1 MEIFRPHVIFSAAI
15 TLDGKLATRT
25 GDSKLSSKKDK
36 IRVHKLRSKVDAI
49 LIGKNTVEIDDPLL
63 SAHNIRKK
71 NPIRIIL
78 DSNATIRTNSKILKT
93 CSRIPTIIAVS
104 KKAPKKNLQ
113 KLEKFPVQVIVCGN
127 YTVNIKKLLGILKKK
142 CIKNIL
148 VEGGGTT
155 NWAFVKENQVDEAII
170 TITPY
175 LVGGITAT
183 TLVDGDG
190 FSTVVKS
197 IRLKLKNVIKIK
209 MKLYYT
215 MRINFAFLSLSYQSV

>member
-1 MEIFRPHVIFSAAI
+1 MESFRPYIIFSAAI

-78 DSNATIRTNSKILKT
+78 DSNATIRTSSRILKT
-93 CSRIPTIIAVS
+93 CSKISTIVVVT
-104 KKAPKKNLQ
+104 KKAQKENLQ
-113 KLEKFPVQVIVCGN
+113 RLEKFPVQVIVCGK
-127 YTVNIKKLLGILKKK
+127 YAVNIKKLLVILKKEG
-142 CIKNIL
+142 IKNIL
-148 VEGGGTT
+148 VEGGGKT
-155 NWAFVKENQVDEAII
+155 NWAFVKENLVDEAII

-175 LVGGITAT
+175 LVGGSTAT

-190 FSTVVKS
+190 FSTIAKS
-197 IRLKLKNVIKIK
+197 IKLKLKNITKSKNEVVLHYK
-209 MKLYYT
+209 
-215 MRINFAFLSLSYQSV
+215 N

>member
-1 MEIFRPHVIFSAAI
+1 MESFRPYVIFSAAI

-25 GDSKLSSKKDK
+25 GDSKLSSKADK
-36 IRVHKLRSKVDAI
+36 NRIHKLRSKVDAI
-49 LIGKNTVEIDDPLL
+49 LIGKNTAKLDDPIL
-63 SAHNIRKK
+63 SSHNTKKK

-142 CIKNIL
+142 GIKNIL

-155 NWAFVKENQVDEAII
+155 NWAFVKENLVDEAMI

-175 LVGGITAT
+175 LVGGTTAT

-190 FSTVVKS
+190 FSTITKS
-197 IRLKLKNVIKIK
+197 IRLKLKNVTK
-209 MKLYYT
+209 MKNEVILHYE
-215 MRINFAFLSLSYQSV
+215 N

>member
-1 MEIFRPHVIFSAAI
+1 MESFRPHVIFSAAI

-49 LIGKNTVEIDDPLL
+49 LIGKNTVKIDDPLL
-63 SAHNIRKK
+63 SVHNIKKK

-78 DSNATIRTNSKILKT
+78 DSNATISTSSRILKT
-93 CSRIPTIIAVS
+93 CSKIPTVIVVT
-104 KKAPKKNLQ
+104 KKAQKKNLQ
-113 KLEKFPVQVIVCGN
+113 KLEKFPVQIVVCGN
-127 YTVNIKKLLGILKKK
+127 NTVSIKKLLVVLKKK
-142 CIKNIL
+142 GIKNIL

-155 NWAFVKENQVDEAII
+155 NWAFVKENLVDEAII

-175 LVGGITAT
+175 LVGGMTAT

-190 FSTVVKS
+190 FSTITKS
-197 IRLKLKNVIKIK
+197 IRLKLKNVKK
-209 MKLYYT
+209 MKNEVVLH
-215 MRINFAFLSLSYQSV
+215 YQN

>member
-1 MEIFRPHVIFSAAI
+1 MGRFRQHVIFSAAI

-49 LIGKNTVEIDDPLL
+49 LIGKNTAKLDDPLL
-63 SAHNIRKK
+63 SAHDARKK

-78 DSNATIRTNSKILKT
+78 DSNATIRTNSKILET
-93 CSRIPTIIAVS
+93 CSKIPTIIAVS
-104 KKAPKKNLQ
+104 KKAQKKNLQ

-127 YTVNIKKLLGILKKK
+127 HTINIKKLLGTLKKK
-142 CIKNIL
+142 GIKNIL
-148 VEGGGTT
+148 VEGGGIT
-155 NWAFVKENQVDEAII
+155 NWAFVKENLIDEAII
-170 TITPY
+170 TVTPY

-190 FSTVVKS
+190 FSTIAKS
-197 IRLKLKNVIKIK
+197 IRLKLKNVTKIK
-209 MKLYYT
+209 NEVILHYE
-215 MRINFAFLSLSYQSV
+215 N